1 MELLLYTTIFL
12 IGIILG
18 NFCVDTIYKIPVKKK
33 KNEKKTLTSKEKR
46 NKIIISLLMGITSV
60 GIFLSLKVTW
70 KTMNTLTLI
79 EYLYYMI
86 FVITLVLIAGI
97 DKKVKRIYK
106 QIIFVGAIVGFIHI
120 LYLYRINNLG
130 VYSIFKYLMYFAVI
144 CILTVIVNKK
154 QYFKYSYLLE
164 IMMLCMYM
172 NMFVISEVFLVTIA
186 LTMISLIVG
195 VIVQKQKNKIDKSDI
210 LAERNTNIELPIG
223 MYLCISNIIAIL
235 IQAIEI
241 TKM

>member
-18 NFCVDTIYKIPVKKK
+18 NFCVTTIYKIPGQKKK
-33 KNEKKTLTSKEKR
+33 DEKKSLTPKEKR
-46 NKIIISLLMGITSV
+46 NKLIISLLIGIISV
-60 GIFLSLKVTW
+60 GVFLSLKVTW
-70 KTMNTLTLI
+70 KTMNILTLI

-86 FVITLVLIAGI
+86 FIITLILIAGI

-106 QIIFVGAIVGFIHI
+106 SIIFIGAVVGFIHL

-130 VYSIFKYLMYFAVI
+130 IYSIYKYLMYFIVI
-144 CILTVIVNKK
+144 CILAAIVNKK
-154 QYFKYSYLLE
+154 PYFKYSYLLE
-164 IMMLCMYM
+164 IMMVCMYM
-172 NMFVISEVFLVTIA
+172 NMFVISEVFLITIA
-186 LTMISLIVG
+186 LTMVLLTAN
-195 VIVQKQKNKIDKSDI
+195 VIIQKQKNKIDKSDI
-210 LAERNTNIELPIG
+210 LAEKESNIEIPIG